1 VPRKSGAYL
10 LKGEKMERIQ
20 SFSVNHLNL
29 LSGLYV
35 SRKDSFN
42 GVVVTSFDLRITA
55 PNREPVIDIP
65 ALHTI
70 EHLGATF
77 LRNSAE
83 KEKVV
88 YFGPMG
94 CRTGCYLVM
103 FGDLESYD
111 VYDLVIKMCDFV
123 LEFKGDI
130 PGATA
135 KECGNYSEQNL
146 DMAKFY
152 IAKYKKELTENKRFT
167 YPK

>member
-1 VPRKSGAYL
+1 
-10 LKGEKMERIQ
+10 MERIE

-42 GVVVTSFDLRITA
+42 DAVVTSFDLRITA
-55 PNREPVIDIP
+55 PNREPVIDMP

-103 FGDLESYD
+103 FGDLKSED
-111 VYDLVIKMCDFV
+111 IYDLVVKMCDFI
-123 LEFKGDI
+123 LEFEGEI
-130 PGATA
+130 PGASA
-135 KECGNYSEQNL
+135 IECGNYQEQNL